1 MPIQIERR
9 AYGPASTKEEAA
21 AIRARLRRIGKSS
34 LVWQEM
40 PVQSAFSVS
49 LLMDEIHRLTESMDW
64 FHLIVDLTHA
74 DPPPQEVRSALYKG
88 LDHLPKL
95 RKCACFTGR
104 NFLLNAAVKFVLAAV
119 KVPVTMHKTL
129 EEALREVGDA

>member
-9 AYGPASTKEEAA
+9 AYGPSSTPEEVA
-21 AIRARLRRIGKSS
+21 AIQARLRRIGKSS
-34 LVWQEM
+34 LLWVEL
-40 PVQSAFSVS
+40 PVQSPFSVS
-49 LLMDEIHRLTESMDW
+49 VMLAEIHRLTASMDG
-64 FHLIVDLTHA
+64 FYLVVDLTQA

-88 LDHLPKL
+88 LDQLVKM

-119 KVPVTMHKTL
+119 RVPVTMHKTQ
-129 EEALREVGDA
+129 EEALREVGES